1 MIRLRRGDSAS
12 RPIVATLLD
21 FDNLVDYAYLFA
33 GWMAI
38 IRQIL
43 FVEYGL
49 EKPFM
54 SLYCGSAWLRILELG
69 TGGYW
74 GVEADAAFGMHFL
87 RRHVWRTHSMVDFC
101 KACTDSEDA
110 NKTLFLFDDRCRL

>member
-1 MIRLRRGDSAS
+1 MLASSDQTAPGDSAG

-74 GVEADAAFGMHFL
+74 GVEADAAD
-87 RRHVWRTHSMVDFC
+87 VDFFWDAFLASSC
-101 KACTDSEDA
+101 VED
-110 NKTLFLFDDRCRL
+110 TLNG